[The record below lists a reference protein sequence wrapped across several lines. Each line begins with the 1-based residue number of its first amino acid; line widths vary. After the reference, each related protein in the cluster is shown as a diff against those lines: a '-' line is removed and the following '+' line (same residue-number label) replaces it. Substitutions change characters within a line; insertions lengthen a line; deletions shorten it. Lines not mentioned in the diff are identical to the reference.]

1 MRLSPDV
8 ETRVIEAARETG
20 YRPNFVSRALRT
32 GSTHT
37 IGFVSDTVATQRF
50 AGDLIRGAVEAAR
63 ERGYLLFVGET
74 EGDPELQRELIEA
87 MLDRQVH
94 GVALTSMYTRKVA
107 VPKPLLERPAVLLN
121 AYPLR
126 PAPIASVVPDEL
138 EAGRTAA
145 RVLIDA
151 GYREGVHLIG
161 AGPHRTRGPK
171 GAMAAVL
178 RLQGIREV
186 ADQAG
191 MRIEGAVP
199 CRDWEPE
206 NGFEATKQLLAS
218 KRPQALICFND
229 RLSVGALHAL
239 AEHGL
244 EVPRDV
250 SIVSFDDDPI
260 ASWIRPQL
268 TTIALPHYEL
278 GRAAIDLLLDGERAR
293 QPDVHL
299 VPMPLRERASVRYV

>member
-20 YRPNFVSRALRT
+20 YRPNIVSRTLRT
-32 GSTHT
+32 GASHT

-50 AGDLIRGAVEAAR
+50 AGDIIRGALEAAR

-74 EGDPELQRELIEA
+74 EGDPELERELIEE

-94 GVALTSMYTRKVA
+94 GVALTSMYTQKVT

-121 AYPLR
+121 AYARR

-151 GYREGVHLIG
+151 GYRDGVYLIG
-161 AGPHRTRGPK
+161 AGWPTRGPK

-186 ADQAG
+186 AEQAG

-206 NGFEATKQLLAS
+206 NGFEATKQLLAG
-218 KRPQALICFND
+218 KRPRALICFND

-244 EVPRDV
+244 DVPRDV

-278 GRAAIDLLLDGERAR
+278 GRAAIDLLLDGELAR
-293 QPDVHL
+293 QPRVHL
-299 VPMPLRERASVRYV
+299 VPMPLRERASVRQV